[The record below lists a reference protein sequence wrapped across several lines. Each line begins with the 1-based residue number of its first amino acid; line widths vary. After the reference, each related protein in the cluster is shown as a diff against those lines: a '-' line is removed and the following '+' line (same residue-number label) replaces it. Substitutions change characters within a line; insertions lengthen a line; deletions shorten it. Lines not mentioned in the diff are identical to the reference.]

1 MSPSLVAGDGDG
13 RGHGG
18 NRREQQAAALEEEN
32 RELRETIRAQSEELE
47 ALRCRVGDLA
57 EGGQAPGGADA
68 VDGDQ
73 GRQGDWRPPRRGHGL
88 PDAGV
93 VTLEEQPDEAHAFG
107 PAAPLVAEWREVRA
121 KMGDGGSRVDRAAAA
136 VRRWDLEVAMLREF
150 HLTLAPETEP
160 LDESR
165 RRDHVRWRGEALA
178 VARKELSR
186 AKRTR
191 LLRRLLTLG
200 LWRK

>member
-1 MSPSLVAGDGDG
+1 
-13 RGHGG
+13 
-18 NRREQQAAALEEEN
+18 
-32 RELRETIRAQSEELE
+32 
-47 ALRCRVGDLA
+47 
-57 EGGQAPGGADA
+57 
-68 VDGDQ
+68 
-73 GRQGDWRPPRRGHGL
+73 
-88 PDAGV
+88 
-93 VTLEEQPDEAHAFG
+93 
-107 PAAPLVAEWREVRA
+107 
-121 KMGDGGSRVDRAAAA
+121 
-136 VRRWDLEVAMLREF
+136 MLREF